1 MIKLGRAEKASWT
14 LVVLGFL
21 AFLAAAPAP
30 GSGAPAAD
38 KRTLT
43 LDECV
48 GLAIENS
55 KALHASSLRVESAQ
69 AKTKEINA
77 ARLPS
82 FRLGASYTRL
92 SEVPPFEVT
101 LPSFL
106 FSKPLKFEVSP
117 VFLDNY
123 NLRLSFAQPLFTGF
137 KLKSGEEASRWGEM
151 ATEEDYARDRA
162 ELVFSA
168 KNAYWNLFKA
178 RALAAVVAE
187 NVGQVRRHLQD
198 VENLL
203 GSGLLT
209 RNEVLRVK
217 VQLSQVEMLRI
228 EADNAVELASL
239 WLKSVIGVP
248 LDQEIEIPAEAAD
261 TEPQTPAASEPA
273 TCDEWVRK
281 ALENRPELKAMDYR
295 VRAAESGLDVARSSW
310 YPQVFLAGNYS
321 FARHNPRILP
331 SKDRFYDTWD
341 FSVSVSMELWNWGI
355 TSYQTAQAKAQIAQ
369 AQDGLGQIRDGVTI
383 EVWSAWLALDGAGR
397 KVAVA
402 AESVFQAD
410 ENLRVTL
417 DRFKDGIALNA
428 DVLDAEV
435 ALLQAKTALAQAQAD
450 RAIARARLA
459 KTAGEVR

>member
-1 MIKLGRAEKASWT
+1 MIKFERAEKASWT

-21 AFLAAAPAP
+21 VFLAAAPAP

-55 KALHASSLRVESAQ
+55 KVLHASSLRVESA
-69 AKTKEINA
+69 
-77 ARLPS
+77 
-82 FRLGASYTRL
+82 
-92 SEVPPFEVT
+92 
-101 LPSFL
+101 
-106 FSKPLKFEVSP
+106 
-117 VFLDNY
+117 
-123 NLRLSFAQPLFTGF
+123 
-137 KLKSGEEASRWGEM
+137 
-151 ATEEDYARDRA
+151 RA
-162 ELVFSA
+162 VA
-168 KNAYWNLFKA
+168 G
-178 RALAAVVAE
+178 VVAE
-187 NVGQVRRHLQD
+187 NVSQVRRHLQD

-239 WLKSVIGVP
+239 WLNSVIGLP

-261 TEPQTPAASEPA
+261 TEIRTPAALEPA

-295 VRAAESGLDVARSSW
+295 VRAAESGLAVARSSW
-310 YPQVFLAGNYS
+310 YPQVFFAGNYTL
-321 FARHNPRILP
+321 ARPNQRILP

-341 FSVSVSMELWNWGI
+341 FSVSVSMELWNWGM
-355 TSYQTAQAKAQIAQ
+355 TSCQTAQAKAQIAQ

-383 EVWSAWLALDGAGR
+383 EVRSAWLALDGAGR

-402 AESVFQAD
+402 AESVLQAD

-450 RAIARARLA
+450 RALARARLA
-459 KTAGEVR
+459 KTAGQVR